1 MAGTAAVVRLEDVH
15 KTYRTGEV
23 DVHAVRGV
31 SLEIAR
37 GEFVAFMGS
46 SGSGK
51 STLMNLLGCLDR
63 PTRGRYLLDGFDVS
77 GLDRDQLADIRN
89 RKLGF
94 VFQSFNL
101 LPRTSALEN
110 VELPLLY
117 GEHRLTNAELGEKAR
132 KVLATVGLS
141 GREDH
146 HPSQLSGGQQQR
158 VAIARALINDPEV
171 VLADEPTGNLDSRTS
186 LEIMDIFQKL
196 NERGITIVMVTHETD
211 IAAFAKRNIVMRDGT
226 VQTDQPSR
234 TTPDCGKRNEEFG
247 DQEMKFESTFKIAFR
262 ALRRNKLRSVLTA
275 LGIIIG
281 VGAVIAMVS
290 IGNGA
295 KAQVEQQ
302 IASLGENVIL
312 IFSGSVTS
320 SGIRTGWGSAGTL
333 KIEDA
338 EAIRREVPGVI
349 AVSEEVISTRQVSA
363 GNQNWFTRVYGESPE
378 YFDIR
383 QWPLS
388 DGASF
393 TGQDVRSSNK
403 VCVIGRT
410 TASQV
415 FGSEDPIGQVL
426 RIQGVPFLVTGVL
439 TPKGLSPQGTDQD
452 DIVIMPYT
460 SAMKRV
466 IGGSTL
472 RGINVQVASPNDLAP
487 AQQQITEL
495 LRQRH
500 NIRAGRDDDFT
511 VRNQQEIA
519 ETATATSRI
528 MALLLGAIASV
539 SLIVGGIGIMN
550 IMLVSVTERTREI
563 GVRLA
568 VGAHGRD
575 ILTQFLIEAVT
586 LSVIGGAIGILLGLG
601 ASRMLSVFAHWPTLI
616 SIPSIIAA
624 FFVSAAVGIFF
635 GFYPAREAARLD
647 PIEALRYE

>member
-1 MAGTAAVVRLEDVH
+1 M
-15 KTYRTGEV
+15 
-23 DVHAVRGV
+23 
-31 SLEIAR
+31 
-37 GEFVAFMGS
+37 
-46 SGSGK
+46 
-51 STLMNLLGCLDR
+51 
-63 PTRGRYLLDGFDVS
+63 
-77 GLDRDQLADIRN
+77 
-89 RKLGF
+89 
-94 VFQSFNL
+94 
-101 LPRTSALEN
+101 
-110 VELPLLY
+110 
-117 GEHRLTNAELGEKAR
+117 
-132 KVLATVGLS
+132 
-141 GREDH
+141 
-146 HPSQLSGGQQQR
+146 R
-158 VAIARALINDPEV
+158 V
-171 VLADEPTGNLDSRTS
+171 
-186 LEIMDIFQKL
+186 
-196 NERGITIVMVTHETD
+196 
-211 IAAFAKRNIVMRDGT
+211 
-226 VQTDQPSR
+226 
-234 TTPDCGKRNEEFG
+234 
-247 DQEMKFESTFKIAFR
+247 ESTFKIAFR
-262 ALRRNKLRSVLTA
+262 ALRRNKMRSVLTA

-349 AVSEEVISTRQVSA
+349 AVSEEVISTGQVSA
-363 GNQNWFTRVYGESPE
+363 GNQNWFTRIYGESPE

-383 QWPLS
+383 KWPLAE
-388 DGASF
+388 GASF
-393 TGQDVRSSNK
+393 TPQDVRSANK

-410 TASQV
+410 TANQV
-415 FGSEDPIGQVL
+415 FGSENPIGQVL
-426 RIQGVPFLVTGVL
+426 RVKGVPFLVTGVL
-439 TPKGLSPQGTDQD
+439 TSKGLSPQGTDQD

-466 IGGSTL
+466 IGGTTL
-472 RGINVQVASPNDLAP
+472 RGIDVQVASPADLAP

-500 NIRAGRDDDFT
+500 SIGPGRDDDFT

-519 ETATATSRI
+519 ETATATSRV

-539 SLIVGGIGIMN
+539 SLVVGGIGIMN

-586 LSVIGGAIGILLGLG
+586 LSSIGGLIGIVLGL
-601 ASRMLSVFAHWPTLI
+601 ATSQLLSAIAHWPTLI
-616 SIPSIIAA
+616 SLGSIVVA
-624 FFVSAAVGIFF
+624 FFFSAAVGIFF
-635 GFYPAREAARLD
+635 GFYPARQAASLD